1 MNRIN
6 KKFIQATIEFALES
20 IKLMKTTL
28 KFFAPTLLMF
38 AFLVAFIT
46 STATIVQAQTEDSAE
61 VIADKN
67 RLYEGCFLK
76 EKAYASTDA
85 NVKKSAMDCGR
96 EYVKKY
102 EASDKDP
109 ERKAIID
116 YLKKKIDAYDKQA
129 AIDADAKDT
138 KDRYDRFDNSFKAA
152 KTSKN
157 WAEVFAAGKNILAK
171 FPDDVDTIID
181 LASIGFDRASEN
193 PPNTTFNAETVSYA
207 KMAIAKIEAGKPSET
222 GNYGGN
228 IVYKTKTITDG
239 KGNALGWMNY
249 IIGFVAINGKTAVD
263 KTTVDSYYK
272 AQQFKTSQVVKFY
285 DVYQAI
291 GSWYLA
297 EFNKVG
303 NDIDAK
309 IKAAGD
315 KETDETTQLVALQRG
330 IADRAIE
337 AYSRAY
343 KAAKDA
349 SMVTTATAAAK
360 DSNNK
365 LAASFLKTITALYT
379 FRRFDKKP
387 IVGNEVEAYIT
398 TVLAKPF
405 TDPSA
410 AFVPVVAP
418 VVATPATPTTT
429 TTPTT
434 KPTTTPTTKPATT
447 PTTKP
452 ATKPA
457 TKPVAKPA
465 VKKPKK

>member
-1 MNRIN
+1 
-6 KKFIQATIEFALES
+6 
-20 IKLMKTTL
+20 MKTTL

-46 STATIVQAQTEDSAE
+46 STATIVQAQTEESPE

-76 EKAYASTDA
+76 EKAYNSTNA
-85 NVKKSAMDCGR
+85 AVKKAAMDCGR

-102 EASDKDP
+102 EAADNKEAD
-109 ERKAIID
+109 RKAIID

-129 AIDADAKDT
+129 AIDADAIDT
-138 KDRYDRFDNSFKAA
+138 KDRYDRFDNSYKAA

-171 FPDDVDTIID
+171 FPDDIDTIID
-181 LASIGFDRASEN
+181 LASIGFDRASET
-193 PPNTTFNAETVSYA
+193 PPNTTFNADTVSYA
-207 KMAIAKIEAGKPSET
+207 KMAIAKIEAGKASET

-228 IVYKTKTITDG
+228 IVYKTKTIADG

-249 IIGFVAINGKTAVD
+249 IIGFVAISGKTTVD

-297 EFNKVG
+297 EFNKTG

-349 SMVTTATAAAK
+349 SMVATATAATK
-360 DSNNK
+360 DSNSK

-410 AFVPVVAP
+410 AFVPVAAP
-418 VVATPATPTTT
+418 VVATPAIPTTT
-429 TTPTT
+429 TTPT

-452 ATKPA
+452 ATKPMA
-457 TKPVAKPA
+457 KPV
-465 VKKPKK
+465 VKKPRK

>member
-1 MNRIN
+1 LNEIYE
-6 KKFIQATIEFALES
+6 KFVQATTEFALES

-46 STATIVQAQTEDSAE
+46 STATTVQAQTEDSAE

-76 EKAYASTDA
+76 DKAYNSTDA
-85 NVKKSAMDCGR
+85 AVKKSAMDCGR

-102 EASDKDP
+102 EAADNKEADK
-109 ERKAIID
+109 KAIID
-116 YLKKKIDAYDKQA
+116 YLKKKISAYDEANAKK
-129 AIDADAKDT
+129 ADEDDT
-138 KDRYDRFDNSFKAA
+138 NKRYERFDNAYKAA

-157 WAEVFAAGKNILAK
+157 WAEVFAAGKDILAK
-171 FPDDVDTIID
+171 FPDDIDTMID
-181 LASIGFDRASEN
+181 LASIGYDRALEN
-193 PPNTTFNAETVSYA
+193 NTTFNADTLNYA
-207 KMAIAKIEAGKPSET
+207 KMTIAKIEAGKPSIT

-228 IVYKTKTITDG
+228 IIYKTKTYADG
-239 KGNALGWMNY
+239 KSNVLGWMNY
-249 IIGFVAINGKTAVD
+249 IVSFVTNAGKTVTD
-263 KTTVDSYYK
+263 KATAESYYK
-272 AQQFKTSQVVKFY
+272 IQQFKSSEVSKFASI
-285 DVYQAI
+285 YQTI

-297 EFNKVG
+297 EFNKTG

-315 KETDETTQLVALQRG
+315 KETDETVQLVALQRG
-330 IADRAIE
+330 IADRAME
-337 AYSRAY
+337 AYARAY
-343 KAAKDA
+343 KAAKEA
-349 SMVTTATAAAK
+349 SMVATATAASK

-365 LAASFLKTITALYT
+365 LAASYLKTITALYT

-387 IVGNEVEAYIT
+387 IVGNEVETYVT
-398 TVLAKPF
+398 GVLAKPF

-418 VVATPATPTTT
+418 VVPVPATA
-429 TTPTT
+429 PTT
-434 KPTTTPTTKPATT
+434 KPTTPTAKPTTTT
-447 PTTKP
+447 PTAKPTTPPATKPGTKP

-457 TKPVAKPA
+457 
-465 VKKPKK
+465 VKKPRK